1 MERVWETRHRSYA
14 VGKRGGEAGGTV
26 SVARKDTKHV
36 LCDSY
41 MRGLKKEPHRGEP
54 HRLREV
60 EEARSRRWEKVVRA
74 DWRANSIV
82 KKVRETIEA
91 R

>member
-1 MERVWETRHRSYA
+1 
-14 VGKRGGEAGGTV
+14 
-26 SVARKDTKHV
+26 
-36 LCDSY
+36 
-41 MRGLKKEPHRGEP
+41 MRGLKKEPHRGER

>member
-1 MERVWETRHRSYA
+1 MGNQTPPIRCGE
-14 VGKRGGEAGGTV
+14 RGGEAGGTV

-36 LCDSY
+36 SCDSY
-41 MRGLKKEPHRGEP
+41 VRGPKKEPRRGEP

-60 EEARSRRWEKVVRA
+60 EEARSRRWDKVVRA

-82 KKVRETIEA
+82 KKVWETIEA

>member
-1 MERVWETRHRSYA
+1 MGNQTPLIRCGEKGRRSRWHSKRRAKGHEARIVRFLYA
-14 VGKRGGEAGGTV
+14 
-26 SVARKDTKHV
+26 
-36 LCDSY
+36 Y
-41 MRGLKKEPHRGEP
+41 MHGLKKEPRRGEP

-74 DWRANSIV
+74 DCRANSIV

>member
-1 MERVWETRHRSYA
+1 M
-14 VGKRGGEAGGTV
+14 GKGGGEAGGTV

-41 MRGLKKEPHRGEP
+41 VRGVKKEPRRGEP
-54 HRLREV
+54 HWLREV
-60 EEARSRRWEKVVRA
+60 EEARSRRWDKVVRA

-82 KKVRETIEA
+82 KKVWETIEA

>member
-1 MERVWETRHRSYA
+1 MGNQTPPIRCGE
-14 VGKRGGEAGGTV
+14 RGGEAGGTV

-36 LCDSY
+36 SCDSY
-41 MRGLKKEPHRGEP
+41 VRGPKKEPRRGEP

-60 EEARSRRWEKVVRA
+60 EEARSRRREEKVARA
-74 DWRANSIV
+74 DWRADSIV

>member
-1 MERVWETRHRSYA
+1 MGNQTPPIHM
-14 VGKRGGEAGGTV
+14 GGGEAGGTV

-41 MRGLKKEPHRGEP
+41 VRGVKKEPRRGEP
-54 HRLREV
+54 HRFREV
-60 EEARSRRWEKVVRA
+60 EEARSRRWDKVVRA

-82 KKVRETIEA
+82 KKVWETIEA